1 MVRRRTK
8 TPIPEGPLART
19 TLWQGLQPHDAIR
32 VKGKPGQRRRYEFL
46 AFVQNTETGECF
58 IEVLGGRLE
67 RDGSYQRN
75 VRMFPPELCSAPPRK
90 RPPKSVREPMGLQ
103 MSFVDLT
110 TNDAGVDTSAD

>member
-1 MVRRRTK
+1 MARRRTR

-19 TLWQGLQPHDAIR
+19 TIWQGLQPHDAIR

-75 VRMFPPELCSAPPRK
+75 IRMFPPGLCSAPPRK
-90 RPPKSVREPMGLQ
+90 RPSLGDRDPVGQQ
-103 MSFVDLT
+103 MSFVDLAT
-110 TNDAGVDTSAD
+110 GDEESERTAD